1 MVAGPGGR
9 DHPGIF
15 GAQHRVRPVQPTG
28 KGFLTGTIDTT
39 ATFEAATS
47 ATAFRGSPSAP
58 AWRTRPWSTCAWVTK
73 RPDAT
78 PAQVARAWLLAQE
91 PWIVPIPGICK
102 LARLEES
109 IAAGGLELTAADVN
123 EI

>member
-47 ATAFRGSPSAP
+47 ATAFRGSPPAP
-58 AWRTRPWSTCAWVTK
+58 RNSQDLWIGVSR
-73 RPDAT
+73 D
-78 PAQVARAWLLAQE
+78 LL
-91 PWIVPIPGICK
+91 ITT
-102 LARLEES
+102 L
-109 IAAGGLELTAADVN
+109 
-123 EI
+123 